1 MKKKINPDRPK
12 KVNRKSMSEILSEIE
27 RLQAKRD
34 TSHYL
39 DQLITRRTTLQETG

>member
-1 MKKKINPDRPK
+1 MKKEINPDRPE
-12 KVNRKSMSEILSEIE
+12 KVNRKPMSEILSEIA

-39 DQLITRRTTLQETG
+39 DQLITRRNALQETG